1 MFESRIGSSAL
12 TSVWLLGGV
21 ILLFAIVLLLL
32 QGFGKLSVRGVELI
46 LAGVAVMAIIV
57 LIVVLVLKGGRRRF
71 EP

>member
-12 TSVWLLGGV
+12 TALWLVGGV

-32 QGFGKLSVRGVELI
+32 QGFGKLSVRGVQLM
-46 LAGVAVMAIIV
+46 LAGVAVMALVV